1 MSNTPTREDAKK
13 KFPKGTVFS
22 NKNIVLRSTGKNV
35 TVTGDHFYWDGQEI
49 VIHHDS
55 VDSFSN
61 WTIFKAGEWAEILN
75 KKEDITPE
83 NSILDEAK
91 RRYPPGTKYRCA
103 RGDRTATDTIKHGDV
118 LKWYGKTSFEEI
130 DALGRDFVY
139 SKGRWAEILEEPEN
153 PKVTEAKNKYPVGT
167 TFIPAHCKETSTTRA
182 EVLATDEFIFT
193 SGEIYLKDSTSK
205 QVHAS
210 KRAGGLNLKIY
221 CTNKGWATIVKSSK
235 SELPEKWALAV
246 NEESYKVF
254 KHHRSVSEPL
264 FGFITSDAY
273 SGRDWGY
280 WIPKNA
286 KGYTEISLETFV
298 KYVLKEAP
306 PPIPR
311 SDLGAL
317 PSWVESGVPINSA
330 GIWLQDDGR
339 VVRPDCGVIED
350 SNLEEEPV
358 KINLRVKNK
367 KKTLRNFN

>member
-1 MSNTPTREDAKK
+1 MTD
-13 KFPKGTVFS
+13 
-22 NKNIVLRSTGKNV
+22 
-35 TVTGDHFYWDGQEI
+35 
-49 VIHHDS
+49 
-55 VDSFSN
+55 
-61 WTIFKAGEWAEILN
+61 FKCL
-75 KKEDITPE
+75 
-83 NSILDEAK
+83 
-91 RRYPPGTKYRCA
+91 
-103 RGDRTATDTIKHGDV
+103 
-118 LKWYGKTSFEEI
+118 
-130 DALGRDFVY
+130 
-139 SKGRWAEILEEPEN
+139 SKI
-153 PKVTEAKNKYPVGT
+153 
-167 TFIPAHCKETSTTRA
+167 S
-182 EVLATDEFIFT
+182 
-193 SGEIYLKDSTSK
+193 
-205 QVHAS
+205 
-210 KRAGGLNLKIY
+210 
-221 CTNKGWATIVKSSK
+221 VKSSK

-367 KKTLRNFN
+367 KGN